1 MRSGRRR
8 GDAGEIYHDAQ
19 MRSLSKLKLCFLA
32 GTLEHGGAE
41 RQLFYIL
48 QALCQAGTTPRLLSL
63 DQGEFW
69 EKRIAGLG
77 VSTTWVGAQP
87 SRLKRLFR
95 VLKEVRKDPPDVLQ
109 SQHFFANA
117 YVGVAAWLVQAS
129 GIGAMRNNGLT
140 EVSESGILGGWL
152 NLHCPGTIAANSQSA
167 IQYAATLGVPAS
179 RLYFLPNVVDTERFQ
194 PPDAPA
200 EEPFTLIAV
209 GRLVK
214 QKRLD
219 RFVSILGRLR
229 MAYGL
234 KVRGLIVG
242 PGCQNEDLRPELENQ
257 ARRLGLFP
265 GVVEFRGG
273 ISDTRSVYRE
283 AAVCV
288 LTSQH
293 EGTPNVLLEA
303 MASGLPVV
311 AANVGGVPQIV
322 QDGQTG
328 FLLEPWDIDGFAA
341 ALARLARNAELRT
354 DMGRRARA
362 FVEENHS
369 LHRLPAYL
377 AGLYQMA
384 LATTSRPATSRAQRA
399 PI

>member
-1 MRSGRRR
+1 MRS
-8 GDAGEIYHDAQ
+8 I
-19 MRSLSKLKLCFLA
+19 SNLKLCFLA

-48 QALCQAGTTPRLLSL
+48 QALCQAGNTPRLLSL
-63 DQGEFW
+63 DRGEFW
-69 EKRIAGLG
+69 EKMIKDLG
-77 VSTTWVGAQP
+77 VSITWVGDQP
-87 SRLKRLFR
+87 SRLKRLLR
-95 VLKEVRKDPPDVLQ
+95 VFKEVRKDPPDVLQ

-117 YVGVAAWLVQAS
+117 YAGVAARLFHAS

-140 EVSESGILGGWL
+140 EVIESGFLGGWL
-152 NLHCPGTIAANSQSA
+152 NLHCPGTIAANSQIA
-167 IQYAATLGVPAS
+167 IKYAAARGVPAS

-194 PPDAPA
+194 PPSALSQN
-200 EEPFTLIAV
+200 PFTLIAV

-219 RFVSILGRLR
+219 RFVTILGRLR
-229 MAYGL
+229 MDYGL

-265 GVVEFRGG
+265 GIVEFRGG
-273 ISDTRSVYRE
+273 VSDTRSLYRE

-288 LTSQH
+288 LTSEY

-328 FLLEPWDIDGFAA
+328 FLLESWDIDGFVA
-341 ALARLARNAELRT
+341 ALARLARSPELRT
-354 DMGRRARA
+354 EMGRRARA

-384 LATTSRPATSRAQRA
+384 RATASRPATSTVRRA